1 MADKEKLI
9 QAAHLLKGAHN
20 LIVLTG
26 AGVSKESGIPT
37 FRDALEGLWAKF
49 DPQELATPQAFQRN
63 PKQVWEWY
71 TYRRNLAAQAKPNP
85 GHIALAQ
92 LERYHPQLV
101 VITQNID
108 DLHEQAGSHDVVHLH
123 GKLMENR
130 CFKDC
135 RGYPTIIANEQIAND
150 EHIPPHCP
158 YCGEYVRPNV
168 VWFGEMLPAAELER
182 AQHLAFHCDVM
193 LVIGTS
199 GLVTPAASLPIW
211 AKQRGAKIV
220 EVNPDYSMIT
230 RYVDIKLD
238 GPSGEIM
245 PKILEAMAQID
256 DA

>member
-1 MADKEKLI
+1 MTDKGKIIET
-9 QAAHLLKGAHN
+9 AHILKGAQK
-20 LIVLTG
+20 LVVLTG

-49 DPQELATPQAFQRN
+49 DPQELATPQAFRRN

-71 TYRRNLAAQAKPNP
+71 TYRRNLAAQAEPNP

-92 LERYHPQLV
+92 LEQYHPQLV

-108 DLHEQAGSHDVVHLH
+108 DLHEQAGSHDVIHLH

-130 CFKDC
+130 CFKEC
-135 RGYPTIIANEQIAND
+135 RGYPTIITAEQIADD

-168 VWFGEMLPAAELER
+168 VWFGEMLPAAVLER
-182 AQHLAFHCDVM
+182 AQDLAFHCDVM

-199 GLVTPAASLPIW
+199 GLVTPAASLPLW
-211 AKQRGAKIV
+211 AKQQGANIV
-220 EVNPDYSMIT
+220 EVNPDDSMIT
-230 RYVDIKLD
+230 RYANIKLD
-238 GPSGEIM
+238 GPSGEII
-245 PKILEAMAQID
+245 PKVLEAMSQID
-256 DA
+256 DT